1 MAEHPNIT
9 MIRKGVEAFNQG
21 NPNALMAMIADDAV
35 FHVPGNSPIAGE
47 YRGKQAIGGFFQ
59 HMGQLSEGPQRI
71 DLEYMLTSGDEY
83 VVALWK
89 AIGARKGMEY
99 EGLAGYIFRI
109 RDGKVVEAHNLQ
121 EDQEAIDRFWS
132 A

>member
-1 MAEHPNIT
+1 MAEHPNVT
-9 MIRKGVEAFNQG
+9 MIREGVEAFNQG
-21 NPNALMAMIADDAV
+21 NPGALMAMIADDAV

-47 YRGKQAIGGFFQ
+47 YRGKQEIGGFFQ
-59 HMGQLSEGPQRI
+59 HMGQLSEGSQRI
-71 DLEYMLTSGDEY
+71 DLEYLLTSGDEY

-89 AIGARKGMEY
+89 AAGARKGIQY
-99 EGLAGYIFRI
+99 EGLAGYIFRV

-121 EDQEAIDRFWS
+121 EDQDAIDRFWS